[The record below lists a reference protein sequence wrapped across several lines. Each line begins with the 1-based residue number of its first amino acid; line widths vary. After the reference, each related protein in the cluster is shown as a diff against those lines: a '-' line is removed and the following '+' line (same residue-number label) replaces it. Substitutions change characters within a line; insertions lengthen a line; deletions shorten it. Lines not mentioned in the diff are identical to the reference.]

1 MYTLHE
7 HNMHGHG
14 ASKFVSCITS
24 AGLGPVGENL
34 LIIVPYDLVSDLVK
48 VKDLRIR
55 YLATDFFFLKNYL
68 TRVLNELKT
77 FYDNVET
84 TPRL

>member
-7 HNMHGHG
+7 HNVHGHG

-48 VKDLRIR
+48 VKDLRKLS
-55 YLATDFFFLKNYL
+55 LATELQIFFFLIITPKN
-68 TRVLNELKT
+68 
-77 FYDNVET
+77 
-84 TPRL
+84 

>member
-7 HNMHGHG
+7 HNVHGHG

-48 VKDLRIR
+48 VKDLRILS
-55 YLATDFFFLKNYL
+55 LATDFFFNYI
-68 TRVLNELKT
+68 TKVLNELKA

-84 TPRL
+84 TPRQ

>member
-7 HNMHGHG
+7 HNVPGHG

-48 VKDLRIR
+48 VKRPQNAVSGNIF
-55 YLATDFFFLKNYL
+55 FFFLNCITK
-68 TRVLNELKT
+68 VLNELKSI
-77 FYDNVET
+77 
-84 TPRL
+84 L

>member
-1 MYTLHE
+1 MAVCCIAIKGAQMYTLHE
-7 HNMHGHG
+7 HNVHGHG

-48 VKDLRIR
+48 VKDLRKLS
-55 YLATDFFFLKNYL
+55 LAIELQIYIFLIITPKN
-68 TRVLNELKT
+68 
-77 FYDNVET
+77 
-84 TPRL
+84 